1 MGIYCY
7 EALHPLPC
15 PGRDVECDS
24 ECGSSGDTR
33 HGGGGQAHHQ
43 DQPQHRQGSGAGPGV
58 IVGQ

>member
-1 MGIYCY
+1 MKHYF
-7 EALHPLPC
+7 PLPC

-43 DQPQHRQGSGAGPGV
+43 DQPQHRQGSGPGSSWGSGIAG
-58 IVGQ
+58 I

>member
-1 MGIYCY
+1 MKLYI
-7 EALHPLPC
+7 PLTC

-43 DQPQHRQGSGAGPGV
+43 DQPQHRQGSGAGAGGHRGAV
-58 IVGQ
+58 T